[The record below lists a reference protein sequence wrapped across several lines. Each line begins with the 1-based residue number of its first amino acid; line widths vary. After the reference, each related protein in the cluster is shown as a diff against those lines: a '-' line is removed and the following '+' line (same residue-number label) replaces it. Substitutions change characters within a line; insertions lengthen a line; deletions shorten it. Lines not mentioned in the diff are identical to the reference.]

1 MTQSTEYTM
10 LKRVLSYSCSVSPDH
25 TQTDA
30 NALISES
37 VDSAYHKLS
46 AEDQESIVRNT
57 TILRARCPK
66 LSEAGALEVLA
77 AVGQLLSETETK

>member
-1 MTQSTEYTM
+1 MNTPTEYTM
-10 LKRVLSYSCSVSPDH
+10 LKQLLSNKCADSPDH

-30 NALISES
+30 NMLIGES
-37 VDSAYHKLS
+37 VNSAFYRLS
-46 AEDQESIVRNT
+46 AEDQENIMSNAAY
-57 TILRARCPK
+57 LRARCPK